1 MQRLLAL
8 SILFFSLVVTPVFAQ
23 KVVERYDNGQKKYQ
37 GKTKGS
43 LKVGTHNFW
52 FENGE
57 KKREEKYN
65 DLGGLIRLKEWNEA
79 GELIKDEK
87 PEEVLEEFRRK
98 LFNETAWIA
107 KDGIYF
113 YKLKGENALQD
124 RTDHAT
130 IFVHYAT
137 YLENGKELDNSF
149 RTKKPLLIDFNS
161 KSMISGFIRGLRFF
175 EKGDNGY
182 IKIPSELAYGKDG
195 TQGIPPQSTI
205 YFHVLV
211 IGTS

>member
-1 MQRLLAL
+1 MHKLTGILILAL
-8 SILFFSLVVTPVFAQ
+8 ILCFQPTMAQ
-23 KVVERYDNGQKKYQ
+23 KTVEKYPNGKKKYQ
-37 GKTKGS
+37 GRMRDE
-43 LKVGTHNFW
+43 LKVGTHTYW

-57 KKREEKYN
+57 KWKEEKYN
-65 DLGGLIRLKEWNEA
+65 DLGALEKLKEWNEQ

-87 PEEVLEEFRRK
+87 PEEVLEEFRKK
-98 LFNETAWIA
+98 LFSETSWIGI
-107 KDGIYF
+107 DGIF
-113 YKLKGENALQD
+113 FHKLKGENELQEK
-124 RTDHAT
+124 TENTT

-161 KSMISGFIRGLRFF
+161 KSLIDGFIRGLRYF

-182 IKIPSELAYGKDG
+182 IKIPHELAYGKDG
-195 TQGIPPQSTI
+195 TPDIPPSSTI

>member
-1 MQRLLAL
+1 MHKLTGTLILAL
-8 SILFFSLVVTPVFAQ
+8 ILCFQPTMAQ
-23 KVVERYDNGQKKYQ
+23 KTVEKYPNGEKKYQ
-37 GKTKGS
+37 GRMRDE
-43 LKVGTHNFW
+43 LKVGTHTYW

-57 KKREEKYN
+57 KWKEEKYN
-65 DLGGLIRLKEWNEA
+65 DLGALEKLKEWNEQ

-87 PEEVLEEFRRK
+87 PEEVLEEFRKK
-98 LFNETAWIA
+98 LFSETSWIGI
-107 KDGIYF
+107 DGIF
-113 YKLKGENALQD
+113 FHKLKGENELQEK
-124 RTDHAT
+124 TENTT

-149 RTKKPLLIDFNS
+149 RTKKPLLIDFSS
-161 KSMISGFIRGLRFF
+161 KSLIDGFIRGLRYF

-182 IKIPSELAYGKDG
+182 IKIPHELAYGKDG
-195 TQGIPPQSTI
+195 TPDIPPSSTI

>member
-1 MQRLLAL
+1 MHRFYG
-8 SILFFSLVVTPVFAQ
+8 ILVLTLILCFQPAMAQ
-23 KVVERYDNGQKKYQ
+23 KIVEKYPNGQKKYQ
-37 GKTKGS
+37 GRVRNE
-43 LKVGTHNFW
+43 LKVGTHTYW

-57 KKREEKYN
+57 KWKEEKYN
-65 DLGGLIRLKEWNEA
+65 DLGALEKLKEWNKQ

-98 LFNETAWIA
+98 LFNETSWIGQ
-107 KDGIYF
+107 DGIFY
-113 YKLKGENALQD
+113 YKLKGENELQQ
-124 RTDHAT
+124 RTENAT

-149 RTKKPLLIDFNS
+149 RTKKPLLIDFNQ
-161 KSMISGFIRGLRFF
+161 KGLIDGFIRGLRYF

-182 IKIPSELAYGKDG
+182 IKIPHELAYGKDG
-195 TQGIPPQSTI
+195 TPDIPPSSTI